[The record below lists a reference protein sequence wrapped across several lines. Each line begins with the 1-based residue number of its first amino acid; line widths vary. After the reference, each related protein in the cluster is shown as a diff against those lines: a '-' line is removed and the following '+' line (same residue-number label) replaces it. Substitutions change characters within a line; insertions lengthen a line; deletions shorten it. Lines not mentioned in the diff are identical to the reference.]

1 MKSREEAYEAYRK
14 RLAAQGVS
22 EDIIAYFLPVIWENR
37 QEAYQE
43 GYQEGYQIGYR
54 EVCHEARM
62 GL

>member
-43 GYQEGYQIGYR
+43 GY
-54 EVCHEARM
+54 
-62 GL
+62 